1 MQRVFLCVFGISLL
15 RGIYHNPYAAWN
27 NSFCDY
33 RRIIISV
40 ASIVLLSCSIHL
52 FIEFIFFHRYIEHM
66 SKNLTKYVCQSC
78 GYVSPRWIG
87 KCPNCSEWSTFVEEA
102 ARPLRASRKSGVA
115 SKIEPVSFDQIEKED
130 VPRIKT
136 MLNEFDRVLGGGLV
150 PGSLV
155 LLGGDPGI
163 GKSTLMMQLA
173 IALKDKIILYVT
185 GEESVRQIKLR
196 AERLNA
202 VSSKNIL
209 LLAETN
215 LDLILDVIESG
226 TPDLVVIDSIQTMF
240 RPGLESAPG
249 SVSQVRESAAL
260 LLRLAKTRGIPV
272 ILVGHVTKEGVIAG
286 PKVIE
291 HMVDTVLQFEGEAH
305 YAYRILRA
313 LKNRFGSTNEI
324 GIFEMHD
331 TGLREVL
338 NPSEIFL
345 SERHYGTS
353 GSTVVASIEGSRPIL
368 VEVQALVTPTNFG
381 MPQRTCTGFDYRRL
395 ALLLAVLEKRVGMNL
410 GQQDVFVNVAG
421 GIRIDEPAVDL
432 GIASSIASSLRDI
445 PVDSSS
451 VAVGEIGLGGEIRT
465 IGQIEKRV
473 HEAAKLGFKRIIV
486 PLHNLKTLKPTGDI
500 EIIGVDRIEKAIE
513 TLIG

>member
-1 MQRVFLCVFGISLL
+1 
-15 RGIYHNPYAAWN
+15 
-27 NSFCDY
+27 
-33 RRIIISV
+33 
-40 ASIVLLSCSIHL
+40 
-52 FIEFIFFHRYIEHM
+52 
-66 SKNLTKYVCQSC
+66 
-78 GYVSPRWIG
+78 
-87 KCPNCSEWSTFVEEA
+87 
-102 ARPLRASRKSGVA
+102 
-115 SKIEPVSFDQIEKED
+115 
-130 VPRIKT
+130 
-136 MLNEFDRVLGGGLV
+136 
-150 PGSLV
+150 
-155 LLGGDPGI
+155 
-163 GKSTLMMQLA
+163 MMQLA
-173 IALKDKIILYVT
+173 IALKDQAVLYVT

-202 VSSKNIL
+202 ISAKNIL

-215 LDLILDVIESG
+215 LDLILDVIDSG
-226 TPDLVVIDSIQTMF
+226 TPDLVIVDSIQTMF

-260 LLRLAKTRGIPV
+260 LLRLAKTRGIP
-272 ILVGHVTKEGVIAG
+272 IFLVGHVTKEGAIAG

-345 SERHYGTS
+345 SERNYGTS

-368 VEVQALVTPTNFG
+368 VEVQALVTPTNYG
-381 MPQRTCTGFDYRRL
+381 MPQRTSTGFDYRRL

-432 GIASSIASSLRDI
+432 GIAASIASSLRDI

-486 PLHNLKTLKPTGDI
+486 PQHNLKTFKPNGEI

-513 TLIG
+513 ALIG

>member
-1 MQRVFLCVFGISLL
+1 VAKHQTLLDNLTGFFVVLYLCTCLGILPMESD
-15 RGIYHNPYAAWN
+15 PT
-27 NSFCDY
+27 
-33 RRIIISV
+33 
-40 ASIVLLSCSIHL
+40 
-52 FIEFIFFHRYIEHM
+52 M

-87 KCPNCSEWSTFVEEA
+87 KCPNCSEWNTFVEEA
-102 ARPLRASRKSGVA
+102 VTPIKISRKTGVS
-115 SKIEPVSFDQIEKED
+115 SKVVPVSFEQIEKED
-130 VPRIKT
+130 IPRIKT
-136 MLNEFDRVLGGGLV
+136 TLNEFDRVLGGGLV
-150 PGSLV
+150 PGSLI

-163 GKSTLMMQLA
+163 GKSTLMMQIA
-173 IALKDKIILYVT
+173 IALKDQVVLYVT
-185 GEESVRQIKLR
+185 GEESVQQIKLR
-196 AERLNA
+196 AERLN
-202 VSSKNIL
+202 VSSAKNIL

-215 LDLILDVIESG
+215 LDLILDVIDSG
-226 TPDLVVIDSIQTMF
+226 TTDLVIVDSIQTMF
-240 RPGLESAPG
+240 RSGLESAPG

-260 LLRLAKTRGIPV
+260 LLRLAKTRGIPIFV
-272 ILVGHVTKEGVIAG
+272 VGHVTKDGMIAG

-368 VEVQALVTPTNFG
+368 VEVQALVTPTNYG
-381 MPQRTCTGFDYRRL
+381 MPQRTSTGFDYRRM
-395 ALLLAVLEKRVGMNL
+395 ALLLAVLEKRMGLNL
-410 GQQDVFVNVAG
+410 GQQDVFVNIAG
-421 GIRIDEPAVDL
+421 GIRIDEPGVDL
-432 GIASSIASSLRDI
+432 GIAASITSSLRDI

-486 PLHNLKTLKPTGDI
+486 PQHNLKSFKSNSEI

-513 TLIG
+513 ALLG